1 MEINSIKKKYE
12 EFFLKPVMNEIAIK
26 EGKGV
31 RLIDVSGKEYIDF
44 TSGFGV
50 SLLGYNNEY
59 TEYVHEAIQRQI
71 RRIVHIPH
79 YLYYSEPAIALAEK
93 LAEISPGALKK
104 TFLCNSGSEA
114 VEGAIRTVR
123 KYKNRFELLGLQQGF
138 MGHSMG
144 AVSLTGRS
152 KDKRKIGPLLPGV
165 YHIPAPYCFRCSL
178 RQTYP
183 GCNLACA
190 DYVEDFLEFGT
201 SGNVAGLVIEPIM
214 GHAGVV
220 VPPDGYFSRIG
231 EICRRHGIAVVADE
245 TLTGFGKTGKMF
257 AVKHWEVEPEI
268 MILGKALGGGFPLGA
283 FIVTDDVASVFEFG
297 DASSALGG
305 NPVSCAASLATI
317 DLIEKEAL
325 CEKSARLGDY
335 LINELRHLEA
345 TSEAIGEV
353 RGKGLFVGIEI
364 VEGDNHDKAH
374 QKAKQIKRLMQEGGF
389 LLTVY
394 GGSTIR
400 LTPPLIIEQ
409 DHIDRFIEAFISVLK
424 KVTGVQRDLH

>member
-1 MEINSIKKKYE
+1 METNSIKKKYE
-12 EFFLKPVMNEIAIK
+12 DFLLKPVMDGIAIK
-26 EGKGV
+26 EGKGIK
-31 RLIDVSGKEYIDF
+31 LIDASGKEYMDF

-59 TEYVHEAIQRQI
+59 TEFVNEAIQRQM
-71 RRIVHIPH
+71 RRIVHVPH

-93 LAEISPGALKK
+93 LAEILPGALKK
-104 TFLCNSGSEA
+104 TFFCNSGSEA

-123 KYKNRFELLGLQQGF
+123 KYKNKFELLGLQQGF
-138 MGHSMG
+138 MGHTMG

-178 RQTYP
+178 RHTYP
-183 GCNLACA
+183 GCNVACA
-190 DYVEDFLEFGT
+190 DYVEDFLKFGT
-201 SGNVAGLVIEPIM
+201 SGDVAGLVIEPIM

-220 VPPDGYFSRIG
+220 VPPDAYFSRIG
-231 EICRRHGIAVVADE
+231 AICRRHGIAVVADE

-257 AVKHWEVEPEI
+257 AVEHWELEPEI
-268 MILGKALGGGFPLGA
+268 ITLGKAIGGEFPLGA
-283 FIVTDDVASVFEFG
+283 FVVTDNVASVFEFE

-305 NPVSCAASLATI
+305 NPISCTASLATI

-325 CEKSARLGDY
+325 CEKAARLGDY
-335 LINELRHLEA
+335 LIKELRHLEDI
-345 TSEAIGEV
+345 SEMIGEV

-364 VEGDNHDKAH
+364 VEGDNHDPAH
-374 QKAKQIKRLMQEGGF
+374 SKSQQIKRMMIERGF

-394 GGSTIR
+394 GESTIR

-409 DHIDRFIEAFISVLK
+409 DHIDRFVETFSSVLK
-424 KVTGVQRDLH
+424 NMTSVDRG

>member
-1 MEINSIKKKYE
+1 MEMNSIKKKYE
-12 EFFLKPVMNEIAIK
+12 EFFLKPVMNEIAIR

-44 TSGFGV
+44 TSGFGI

-59 TEYVHEAIQRQI
+59 TEHVNEAIQKQI
-71 RRIVHIPH
+71 SRGVTFTH

-104 TFLCNSGSEA
+104 TFFCNSGSMA
-114 VEGAIRTVR
+114 VEGAIRVIR

-138 MGHSMG
+138 MGHTMG

-152 KDKRKIGPLLPGV
+152 EDKRNIGPLLPGV

-201 SGNVAGLVIEPIM
+201 TGNVAGLVIEPIM
-214 GHAGVV
+214 GHAGVI

-257 AVKHWEVEPEI
+257 AVEHWEIEPDI

-283 FIVTDDVASVFEFG
+283 FIVTDDVASAFEYG
-297 DASSALGG
+297 DASSGLGG
-305 NPVSCAASLATI
+305 DSVSSTASLTTI
-317 DLIEKEAL
+317 ELIEKEAL
-325 CEKSARLGDY
+325 CEKAARLGDY

-364 VEGDNHDKAH
+364 VEGDNHNKAH
-374 QKAKQIKRLMQEGGF
+374 QKAQQIKRLMQEGGF

-394 GGSTIR
+394 AGSTIR

-409 DHIDRFIEAFISVLK
+409 DHIDRFIETFISVLK
-424 KVTGVQRDLH
+424 KVTGVERD

>member
-1 MEINSIKKKYE
+1 MEVNLIKKKYE
-12 EFFLKPVMNEIAIK
+12 EFFFKPVMNELEIRG
-26 EGKGV
+26 GKGV
-31 RLIDVSGKEYIDF
+31 RLTDASGKEYIDF
-44 TSGFGV
+44 TSGFGI

-59 TEYVHEAIQRQI
+59 TEHVNEAVQKEISRG
-71 RRIVHIPH
+71 VTFTH
-79 YLYYSEPAIALAEK
+79 YLYYSEPSIALAEK
-93 LAEISPGALKK
+93 LSEILPGALKK
-104 TFLCNSGSEA
+104 TFFSCGGTMA
-114 VEGAIRTVR
+114 VEGAIRAIR

-138 MGHSMG
+138 NGHSMG
-144 AVSLTGRS
+144 AASLTGHS
-152 KDKRKIGPLLPGV
+152 KDKRNIGPLLPGV

-178 RQTYP
+178 RHTYP

-231 EICRRHGIAVVADE
+231 EICRRHDIAVVADE
-245 TLTGFGKTGKMF
+245 ILTGFGKTGKMF
-257 AVKHWEVEPEI
+257 AVDHWEIEPDI

-283 FIVTDDVASVFEFG
+283 FIVTDDIASALEYR
-297 DASSALGG
+297 DASAGLGG
-305 NPVSCAASLATI
+305 DSISSTASLTTI
-317 DLIEKEAL
+317 NLIEKEAL
-325 CEKSARLGDY
+325 HEKAARLGDY

-345 TSEAIGEV
+345 TSEMIGEV
-353 RGKGLFVGIEI
+353 RGKGLFIGIEI

-374 QKAKQIKRLMQEGGF
+374 QKAQQIKRLMLERGV

-394 GGSTIR
+394 AGSTIR

-409 DHIDRFIEAFISVLK
+409 DDIDRFIETFSSVLK
-424 KVTGVQRDLH
+424 NVTGVDRG